1 MSEELNKA
9 ILTALAQHT
18 SYLYRVASAEV
29 NSEVKAFDSIMN
41 AKIERLA
48 TVLRNLNAAE
58 RDAMA
63 AGQYNTDRLKR
74 LKEILGE
81 WQGDLNTQLYS
92 SFEES
97 AIALA
102 THESEYVAKI
112 SGESAAM
119 AISGEKI
126 YKASKRVSVAREGE
140 FLYGLFRRFSIEST
154 QLVKANIIT
163 GLKEGWTNDQIL
175 RSITGSEDVPSEPS
189 IARTRRINLEST
201 IRTGRMHVSNTSY
214 IETYQAIGYTHVK
227 VVATLDGR
235 TCKVCAKLDGEV
247 YPIDGTYPSFPQHP
261 NSRTILVGCD
271 ADGKLIGRRPYVM
284 DDKSVAKIPKD
295 ERDAKIGQVNA
306 NTDYQHWFNDST
318 EDFKRTWL
326 GKTRYDLYKDG
337 GYSIDRFVDPTNK
350 EYTIAQLRELD
361 KKTFKELGL

>member
-41 AKIERLA
+41 ARVEKLA
-48 TVLRNLNAAE
+48 TVLRNLNTAE

-63 AGQYNTDRLKR
+63 AGQYSTERLKR

-81 WQGDLNTQLYS
+81 WQSDLNTQLYS

-102 THESEYVAKI
+102 THESEYVANI
-112 SGESAAM
+112 SGESAAV

-126 YKASKRVSVAREGE
+126 YKASKRVPVVGGQLVEELFKSLAIATADNVRNNIREG
-140 FLYGLFRRFSIEST
+140 I
-154 QLVKANIIT
+154 VN
-163 GLKEGWTNDQIL
+163 GWTNDQVL

-189 IARTRRINLEST
+189 IARQMKIELERT
-201 IRTGRMHVSNTSY
+201 IRTSRMHVANTAY
-214 IETYQAIGYTHVK
+214 IDTYQAIGYTHVK
-227 VVATLDGR
+227 VVATLDGK

-284 DDKSVAKIPKD
+284 DDKSVAKIPED

-318 EDFKRTWL
+318 NEFKRTWL
-326 GKTRYDLYKDG
+326 GKTRYDLYKEG

-361 KKTFKELGL
+361 KKTFKGLGL